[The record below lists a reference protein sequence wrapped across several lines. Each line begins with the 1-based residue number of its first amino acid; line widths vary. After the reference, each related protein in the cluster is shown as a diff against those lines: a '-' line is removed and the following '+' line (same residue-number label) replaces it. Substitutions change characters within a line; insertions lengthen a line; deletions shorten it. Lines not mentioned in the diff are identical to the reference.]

1 MTSIFLL
8 LLLIALVILS
18 GFLSGSETAITATS
32 KARILYKKK
41 KGSKRA
47 GYVLGLLD
55 KKKKMKTTS

>member
-8 LLLIALVILS
+8 LLLIILVILS

-41 KGSKRA
+41 KVVKEQGMYLS
-47 GYVLGLLD
+47 Y
-55 KKKKMKTTS
+55 

>member
-8 LLLIALVILS
+8 TLLVILVILS

-41 KGSKRA
+41 KVEVRKNIF
-47 GYVLGLLD
+47 L
-55 KKKKMKTTS
+55 KNH